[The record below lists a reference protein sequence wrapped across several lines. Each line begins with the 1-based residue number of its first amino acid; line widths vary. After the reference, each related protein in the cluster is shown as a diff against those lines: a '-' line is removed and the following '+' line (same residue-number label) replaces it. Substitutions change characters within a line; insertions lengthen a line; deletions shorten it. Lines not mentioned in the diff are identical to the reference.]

1 LTGAAKRQTWLSF
14 LIPVLTALLLRLVVA
29 GAWVFRPDGFDG
41 FANSSDVSV
50 KVSYLIAAT
59 VPVWPL
65 AFVIFAIVRLWKA
78 AAKLVT
84 AGALLLSLA
93 VSVALFFVGF
103 GEPFIRLALH
113 RTRYDAAV
121 AAHAAD
127 PAVVF
132 DWGATPTFPLG
143 RRLDYL
149 AFARGGEALATL
161 RHFEA
166 ADNGGREADIQDD
179 EYQVKTILADAWD
192 PATVQRRFKSL
203 VLDACRL
210 NVSHLTGGYFYVVD
224 DC

>member
-1 LTGAAKRQTWLSF
+1 LTSAAKRQACLSF
-14 LIPVLTALLLRLVVA
+14 LIPVLVALLLRLFVGA
-29 GAWVFRPDGFDG
+29 AWVLRPDGFDG
-41 FANSSDVSV
+41 FANSSELSV
-50 KVSYLIAAT
+50 TVSYLIAAT
-59 VPVWPL
+59 VPLWPL
-65 AFVIFAIVRLWKA
+65 AFVIFAIVRLWTA
-78 AAKLVT
+78 AARLAT

-93 VSVALFFVGF
+93 ISAALFFVGF

-132 DWGATPTFPLG
+132 DWGETPTFPLG

-149 AFARGGEALATL
+149 VFARSDEALATL

-166 ADNGGREADIQDD
+166 DDNDPGDAYVQED
-179 EYQVKTILADAWD
+179 EYDVKTILSDAWD

-203 VLDACRL
+203 VLDACHL
-210 NVSHLTGGYFYVVD
+210 SVHHLTGGYFHVVD